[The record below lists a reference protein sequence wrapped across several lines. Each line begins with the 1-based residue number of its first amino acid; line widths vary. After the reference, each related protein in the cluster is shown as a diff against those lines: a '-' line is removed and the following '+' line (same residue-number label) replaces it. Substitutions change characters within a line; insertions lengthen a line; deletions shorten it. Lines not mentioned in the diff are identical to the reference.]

1 MKNLPARRLQFG
13 VAAVDNK
20 LIVVGGR
27 DGLKVF
33 IPELLDRDNGF
44 FYIPTFFFLKTLN
57 TVESFDL
64 QNLTWQPLPPM
75 NTHRHGLGVA
85 LVGGPLYA
93 TGGHGMNS
101 FTFYLFFYYKLLL
114 EFLLDGWS
122 YLNTVERFDFI
133 TKTWSFVG
141 KLRIN

>member
-27 DGLKVF
+27 DGLKVPDF
-33 IPELLDRDNGF
+33 LYNK
-44 FYIPTFFFLKTLN
+44 FFFIMVFFQTLN

-93 TGGHGMNS
+93 TGGHGMN
-101 FTFYLFFYYKLLL
+101 FNF
-114 EFLLDGWS
+114 
-122 YLNTVERFDFI
+122 N
-133 TKTWSFVG
+133 
-141 KLRIN
+141 